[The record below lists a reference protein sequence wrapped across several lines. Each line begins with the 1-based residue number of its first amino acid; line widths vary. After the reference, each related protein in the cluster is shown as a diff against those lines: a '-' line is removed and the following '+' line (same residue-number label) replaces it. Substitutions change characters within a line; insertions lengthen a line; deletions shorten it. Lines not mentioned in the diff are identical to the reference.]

1 MTGVRKTDAWKPNSG
16 EHIPVKS
23 AKQEQRYKDETEKT
37 VARRGIASGPVFPE
51 TVEMVQ
57 PVELCGPCA
66 VRDARVQVVAAVPV
80 VALRRLTCLIITT
93 TPLPS
98 K

>member
-1 MTGVRKTDAWKPNSG
+1 MLGNLTVGSTFQSRVQS
-16 EHIPVKS
+16 KS
-23 AKQEQRYKDETEKT
+23 KGIEMGQKT
-37 VARRGIASGPVFPE
+37 VARRGIASGPVSPE

-66 VRDARVQVVAAVPV
+66 VRDARVQVVAAAPV
-80 VALRRLTCLIITT
+80 VALRRRTCLIITT